1 MSESCPFVWL
11 GNQEKVT
18 MFWFFRF
25 PTSFELCRV
34 ALKNSKNL
42 FFDIPSYKAFN

>member
-25 PTSFELCRV
+25 PSFELCRV